1 MSVTRGEQQ
10 PSPMTEHCHLL
21 GTAGTGAHPGM
32 GTAVETG
39 TWHRIPWLSRTPLPA
54 VTPQDNDQETL
65 GDGHWDG
72 GNHSVTE
79 GGWL

>member
-10 PSPMTEHCHLL
+10 PSPTTEHCHLL
-21 GTAGTGAHPGM
+21 GTAGTGAYPGM
-32 GTAVETG
+32 GTAMGTG

-79 GGWL
+79 GG